1 MRDLAAAVGIA
12 LVLEGAAYMLF
23 PGVLRRAAA
32 LLFAQGEQAV
42 RLAGLAACLAG
53 LAVTIAARNW
63 GA

>member
-1 MRDLAAAVGIA
+1 
-12 LVLEGAAYMLF
+12 MLF